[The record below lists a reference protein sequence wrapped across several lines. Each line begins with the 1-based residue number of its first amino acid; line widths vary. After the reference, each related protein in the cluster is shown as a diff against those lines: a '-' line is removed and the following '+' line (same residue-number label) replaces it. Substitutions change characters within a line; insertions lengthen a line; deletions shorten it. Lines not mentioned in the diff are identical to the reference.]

1 MTIRS
6 VTISD
11 ALGIAEVQ
19 VAGWKAAYRGLMPN
33 SVLDDLSVPQREAIW
48 QRIVVEQKFQ
58 LLVADEDSRIAGFVN
73 FGPCRDTDSVAGFT
87 GEILAIYVDPN
98 RWHEGIGQQ
107 LLDAALSSLKSA
119 GFREATLWVL
129 DSNLRTRVFYERA
142 GFSFD
147 GTARKEVVGGNA
159 EIREVRYRRPL

>member
-19 VAGWKAAYRGLMPN
+19 VAGWKAAYRGLMPD

-73 FGPCRDTDSVAGFT
+73 FGPCRDTDSVAGFK
-87 GEILAIYVDPN
+87 A
-98 RWHEGIGQQ
+98 
-107 LLDAALSSLKSA
+107 
-119 GFREATLWVL
+119 
-129 DSNLRTRVFYERA
+129 
-142 GFSFD
+142 
-147 GTARKEVVGGNA
+147 
-159 EIREVRYRRPL
+159 